1 VSPDYPRPV
10 DWSAVHPA
18 TIVATFGTIFVA
30 ELPDKTMLATIVLAA
45 RFKRP
50 FAVWVG
56 AALALTAQMFIAVVA
71 GRLLELLPDRP
82 VHIAVAILFGVG
94 AVVLWRTSDEAV
106 HEAAEHLAPEVRLE
120 LPAWRISAT
129 VMGVVFLAEW
139 GDLTQLATASL
150 ASRGEALSVFV
161 GATAAM
167 LTVAAIGVIAGQ
179 SLLRVLPE
187 RVLRRIAAA
196 IFATLAVVALVSA
209 F

>member
-1 VSPDYPRPV
+1 
-10 DWSAVHPA
+10 VHLA
-18 TIVATFGTIFVA
+18 TIAATFGTIFVA

-50 FAVWVG
+50 LAVWIG
-56 AALALTAQMFIAVVA
+56 AAIALTAQMFIAVVA

-82 VHIAVAILFGVG
+82 VHIAVAVLFGVG
-94 AVVLWRTSDEAV
+94 AVVLWRTSDESV
-106 HEAAEHLAPEVRLE
+106 HEEAERIAPEARFE

-161 GATAAM
+161 GAAAAM
-167 LTVAAIGVIAGQ
+167 VTVAAIGVVAGQ

-196 IFATLAVVALVSA
+196 IFATLAAIALVSA
-209 F
+209 L